1 MATLTSTLTLV
12 STDLLTDSLNV
23 STNTTLTASHTTG
36 LARKKLTSTAIGTAA
51 GQVTIDTADEFAS
64 PSVIYIK
71 NPSAY
76 HASDSIIYCY
86 FVGPD
91 GTDRHELQIH
101 GGQFAYIPSS
111 SDATLKAYTSTSGT
125 IIEFAVF
132 GTLA

>member
-23 STNTTLTASHTTG
+23 STSTTLEASHTTG
-36 LARKKLTSTAIGTAA
+36 LARKKITSTSVLTTS
-51 GQVTIDTADEFAS
+51 GQVTVATIGEFTS

-71 NPSAY
+71 NPSTYNAT
-76 HASDSIIYCY
+76 DNIIYCY
-86 FVGPD
+86 FVGED
-91 GTDRHELQIH
+91 THFQIH

-111 SDATLKAYTSTSGT
+111 SGATLKAYTSTADT

-132 GTLA
+132 GTLS